1 MSDQQNIVL
10 IADTN
15 LLREKY
21 LEMIEQFFGFVLP
34 AKGFIRLRRTGEELE
49 QNISVFQDYAKEQYE
64 REALTNDWNLCVK
77 YHRTSLFGDKFSL
90 KKAVIY
96 LRRMGKRLNY
106 NIKYQSFPQY
116 RLISITDQKNRTIQ
130 QRAEEGQTIPN
141 LQPARSFKVH
151 YGQYQLYFNSFQ
163 PDIVPGGGLLAV

>member
-1 MSDQQNIVL
+1 MTDDTNTIV

-96 LRRMGKRLNY
+96 LRRMGKRLDY

-116 RLISITDQKNRTIQ
+116 RLISITDQKNKSIQ
-130 QRAEEGQTIPN
+130 KEGQINKIPII
-141 LQPARSFKVH
+141 QPARGFKVH
-151 YGQYQLYFNSFQ
+151 HGHFQLYFNSFQ